1 MSMNLHEVTPGS
13 EEQPLVS
20 VLIACY
26 NHDRYIEECIESV
39 QAQTY
44 PNIELLVVDD
54 GSRDKSVEVIERLQ
68 KKYGFDFIAQ
78 QNHGLPRTL
87 NSMIARCRGTLITP
101 FGSDD
106 VMLPERIEKQV
117 RHLQGKPEVGICA
130 GNIEGIDEY
139 GAPLAKQPRGAAER
153 MDFAAAFMHRPP
165 FAPTLL
171 FRREALEAVGG
182 FDEHIPLEDL
192 LIALKVAHAG
202 YYIDTIEDVLVRYR
216 MHSSNTSANKEFMVL
231 NVLKTYDVFAEHP
244 LHQAA
249 RAKYINSTLLKLARK
264 DKQLFRVLLR
274 ELPMRGWN
282 GKTLRSLVRYVF
294 N

>member
-1 MSMNLHEVTPGS
+1 MILHEAASGA
-13 EEQPLVS
+13 EEQVLVS

-26 NHDRYIEECIESV
+26 NHEKYIEECIESV
-39 QAQTY
+39 LGQTY

-54 GSRDKSVEVIERLQ
+54 GSRDNSVKVIERLQ
-68 KKYGFDFIAQ
+68 KKYGFDFVAQ
-78 QNHGLPRTL
+78 QNQGLPRTL

-117 RHLQGKPEVGICA
+117 RYLQGKPEVGICA
-130 GNIEGIDEY
+130 GNIEGIDENSL
-139 GAPLAKQPRGAAER
+139 PLAKQPRGTAER
-153 MDFAAAFMHRPP
+153 MDFAAAFIRRPP

-202 YYIDTIEDVLVRYR
+202 YYIDTLEDVLVRYR

-231 NVLKTYDVFAEHP
+231 NVLKTYDFFTGHP
-244 LHQAA
+244 LHPVA

-264 DKQLFRVLLR
+264 DKQLFRDLLR
-274 ELPMRGWN
+274 ELPVSQWN
-282 GKTLRSLVRYVF
+282 GKTLRALARYIF
-294 N
+294 G